1 MQSQV
6 SQHRTKKANMHC
18 IVCCVRCVSVS
29 LFPMTVSLL
38 VHVLTSWVVR
48 MRGYGCLCGPLL
60 RQQTYPSYHQTY
72 LRVRFEK
79 RSLSLMVR
87 GVWPKT
93 NDRLRSGSSN
103 MFGFFGPRVRGVVLP
118 PLGRKCTAQMIFI
131 ALPFWLKIS
140 SRRFRFPPALT
151 IEKSDSGVMGPPTPR
166 GSASLMNWHSN
177 SKFASTSP
185 RDIQCQTVA
194 SSCSQVIAD
203 IWFRRWQSDRLKV
216 ERP

>member
-1 MQSQV
+1 M
-6 SQHRTKKANMHC
+6 
-18 IVCCVRCVSVS
+18 
-29 LFPMTVSLL
+29 
-38 VHVLTSWVVR
+38 
-48 MRGYGCLCGPLL
+48 

-118 PLGRKCTAQMIFI
+118 PLGRKCTAQLIFI

-166 GSASLMNWHSN
+166 GSASLMNWYSN
-177 SKFASTSP
+177 SEFASTSP
-185 RDIQCQTVA
+185 PGHSMPNCGFVLQSGSRRNLISPLA
-194 SSCSQVIAD
+194 IRSSKGGTSL
-203 IWFRRWQSDRLKV
+203 RRIRYVPLH
-216 ERP
+216 